1 MKRNSFLAILVLVLL
16 LTVALFAACND
27 KKVEEHSFSEEWSA
41 DETHHWHACA
51 DIGMQ
56 CSQRQSRA
64 LLEQRQRDG

>member
-27 KKVEEHSFSEEWSA
+27 KVEEHSFSEEWSA